1 MTVEEDLRHDQQ
13 DMQKLVHQKQKVIE
27 AQERRIQTLDT
38 ANAKLM
44 TALNELRD
52 RYTVTQQSRN
62 GMLGPLRSKVNQS
75 QLAEFKT
82 SSC

>member
-27 AQERRIQTLDT
+27 AQERRIQTLDS

-52 RYTVTQQSRN
+52 RYTVSQQSRN

-75 QLAEFKT
+75 QFAEFKT